1 MLNFLRHLKTKC
13 LLWASAHYRRLL
25 YGLSEYEAITAR
37 AGHPQPWR
45 ARYLRHAGVRFAPRF
60 YAGRGLWLHNGA
72 NLVLGDRCS
81 LGEFA
86 RVLDHGPITIGDD
99 FIAATG
105 LQINS
110 GTHDLATMEPRTL
123 AVSIGHRVWCGA
135 NVTLLAGV
143 NIGDDVVI
151 GAGSVVINSIPS
163 NTVAAG
169 VPARV
174 IRSLERTSAPTWQL
188 PRC

>member
-1 MLNFLRHLKTKC
+1 MLNFLRHLKAKC
-13 LLWASAHYRRLL
+13 LVWVSTHCRRLL
-25 YGLSEYEAITAR
+25 YGLSEYEAIAAR

-45 ARYLRHAGVRFAPRF
+45 ARYLRHAGVRFGPRF

-86 RVLDHGPITIGDD
+86 RLLDHGPITIGDD

-110 GTHDLATMEPRTL
+110 GTHDVVTMQPSTI
-123 AVSIGHRVWCGA
+123 AVHIGNRVWCGA
-135 NVTLLAGV
+135 NVTIIAGV
-143 NIGDDVVI
+143 SIGDDVVI
-151 GAGSVVINSIPS
+151 GAGSVVIKSIPS
-163 NTVAAG
+163 NSIAAG

-174 IRSLERTSAPTWQL
+174 IRPLERPSVLTWQL
-188 PRC
+188 PQT